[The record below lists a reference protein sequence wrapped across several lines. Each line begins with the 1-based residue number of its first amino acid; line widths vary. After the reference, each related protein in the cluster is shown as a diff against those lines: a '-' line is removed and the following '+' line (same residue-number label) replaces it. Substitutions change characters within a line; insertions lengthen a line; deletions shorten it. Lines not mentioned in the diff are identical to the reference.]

1 MSIFT
6 LNENIDLLTNTFT
19 KTVPIKL
26 KNNYEQDYST
36 IEYTLKSELFKAI
49 Q

>member
-1 MSIFT
+1 MGLFNFLFNS
-6 LNENIDLLTNTFT
+6 FT